1 MAKVMVV
8 DDSALSRRTLRT
20 ILEQA
25 GHEVVEAFEG
35 IVALEN
41 YFLEKPDLVL
51 LDLVMTGMYGLD
63 VLSQLRTLDRNAR
76 VIVATA
82 DIQQTTR
89 ALVEE
94 AGAVGLINKP
104 FLRDQVASAVAAALN
119 GENHVSA

>member
-8 DDSALSRRTLRT
+8 DDSSLSRRTLRT
-20 ILEQA
+20 ILQEA
-25 GHEVVEAFEG
+25 GHDVVEASEG

-51 LDLVMTGMYGLD
+51 LDLVMSGMYGLD
-63 VLSQLRTLDRNAR
+63 VLSQLLKLDREVR

-89 ALVEE
+89 SLVET
-94 AGAVGLINKP
+94 AGAIDLINKP
-104 FLRDQVASAVAAALN
+104 FIRDEVAAAVATALN
-119 GENHVSA
+119 GVNNDSA